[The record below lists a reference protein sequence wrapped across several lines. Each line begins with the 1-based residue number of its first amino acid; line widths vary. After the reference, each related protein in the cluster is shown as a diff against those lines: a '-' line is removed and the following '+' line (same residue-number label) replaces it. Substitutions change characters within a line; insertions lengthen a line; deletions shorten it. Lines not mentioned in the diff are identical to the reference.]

1 MHNLQLPVHLSFLL
15 THNSL
20 NFGALW
26 RRWLPVSFLSCCICC
41 CISCLTLCLFFCKSC
56 FFFFL
61 RLCLYKLNVE
71 IYIIFMYPAVTLF
84 CCYFSPV
91 FYRFIIN
98 NNQIITNR
106 YLCQNA
112 CICRRLCSYMKC
124 CGINFSIFCADSF
137 CQFFIIWYYIFT
149 FYISVNI
156 TGLDTIPTIVSCFKD
171 CSCGIV
177 IQLSKYL
184 AVRIWFWTN
193 IYIIIYLRDCNICIF
208 RSNNRVSFS
217 LTCSACSAAFW
228 AAASLLSARHC
239 ASACETPAA
248 GVCPLRSQLQS
259 HLKRLRP
266 ELHMY
271 LIQNCQWITLL
282 LKDSL

>member
-1 MHNLQLPVHLSFLL
+1 MVCAECCIY
-15 THNSL
+15 THNETGAVCPVCQTGSTVYIRITDKL
-20 NFGALW
+20 WCITCNCLSIWASCWRITLWTSGALW

-208 RSNNRVSFS
+208 RSNNWKDCL
-217 LTCSACSAAFW
+217 LTSS
-228 AAASLLSARHC
+228 
-239 ASACETPAA
+239 
-248 GVCPLRSQLQS
+248 
-259 HLKRLRP
+259 
-266 ELHMY
+266 
-271 LIQNCQWITLL
+271 N
-282 LKDSL
+282 